1 MKSAIPMTVVCAL
14 AMALFLSFPV
24 NAQKAE
30 DAGGKQFM
38 LNPIGTVQKEEGRTL
53 LVLDKKFEQGL
64 KGLEGFSHIQVFWWF
79 DNNDTPQKRA
89 TLQVH
94 PRGNKKNPLTGVF
107 ATRSPRRPNLIALTL
122 CRVISIRDNI
132 IEVEKID
139 AFAGTPIL
147 DIKPY
152 IPGYDSTAG
161 ASVPDWVKKLDKKNP

>member
-1 MKSAIPMTVVCAL
+1 MRSAIPMTVACAL
-14 AMALFLSFPV
+14 AMALFLTFPV

-30 DAGGKQFM
+30 AAGGTPFM
-38 LNPIGTVQKEEGRTL
+38 LNPIGTVQKEDGRTL
-53 LVLDKKFEQGL
+53 LVLNKKFEPGL

-79 DNNDTPQKRA
+79 DKNDTPKKRA

-122 CRVISIRDNI
+122 CRVISIQGNG
-132 IEVEKID
+132 IEVKKID

-161 ASVPDWVKKLDKKNP
+161 ASVPDWVKKLDKKDP

>member
-1 MKSAIPMTVVCAL
+1 MRSAIPMTVVCAL
-14 AMALFLSFPV
+14 AMALFLTCPV

-30 DAGGKQFM
+30 DSGGKQFM
-38 LNPIGTVQKEEGRTL
+38 LNPIGTVQKEDGRTL
-53 LVLDKKFEQGL
+53 LVLNKKFEPGL

-79 DNNDTPQKRA
+79 DKNDTPKKRA
-89 TLQVH
+89 TMQVH

-122 CRVISIRDNI
+122 CRVISIRDNG
-132 IEVEKID
+132 IEVKKID

-161 ASVPDWVKKLDKKNP
+161 ASVPDWVKKLDKKDS

>member
-1 MKSAIPMTVVCAL
+1 MRSAIPMTVVGAL
-14 AMALFLSFPV
+14 AMALFLVCPV
-24 NAQKAE
+24 NAQKGE

-53 LVLDKKFEQGL
+53 LVLNKKFEQGL

-79 DNNDTPQKRA
+79 DKNDTPKKRA
-89 TLQVH
+89 TMQVH

-161 ASVPDWVKKLDKKNP
+161 ASVPDWVKKLDKKDP

>member
-1 MKSAIPMTVVCAL
+1 MKSAIPKTVVCAL
-14 AMALFLSFPV
+14 AMALFLTFPV

-30 DAGGKQFM
+30 EAGGKPFM
-38 LNPIGTVQKEEGRTL
+38 LNPIGTVQKEDGRTL
-53 LVLDKKFEQGL
+53 LVLNKKFEPGL

-79 DNNDTPQKRA
+79 DKNDTPKKRA

-122 CRVISIRDNI
+122 CRVVSIRDNG

-161 ASVPDWVKKLDKKNP
+161 ASVPDWVKKLDKKDS